1 MNYSKQL
8 SVFVPTHI
16 IDADTKPYLN
26 NEMIEKTVLSAY
38 ERLGLDG
45 VKFFIY
51 PDAKFKRTHP
61 KLSNLYYDNLNFTFS
76 KSEFDNVEVIVV
88 DDSRET
94 MRNNWQKFIEEDCDT
109 PYMLFLEHDWEFLE
123 DIPLD
128 KILNTFEKN
137 PDMGYIKF
145 NKSAIDNNMRNLS
158 SWHNWDLIY
167 EQETKLD
174 IDIPLF
180 KVSFFSGNP
189 HIARTEKCREFY
201 LKEMMKHCPPEKSKG
216 TSHLEK
222 DMKKGAL
229 RFLDAN
235 RDCGFSNRNTDGDKA
250 WGHQWPLSSGQS
262 VGNGCKKC
270 EISIRLQH
278 KVWGTYM
285 YGNWGDAARVGHLGD
300 WCRKR

>member
-158 SWHNWDLIY
+158 SWHNWDLIVMLFSLGPIVLVLKH
-167 EQETKLD
+167 QHAKRSICTCD
-174 IDIPLF
+174 IRIYLNC
-180 KVSFFSGNP
+180 FFSVDSNFG
-189 HIARTEKCREFY
+189 H
-201 LKEMMKHCPPEKSKG
+201 HCIRFSK
-216 TSHLEK
+216 
-222 DMKKGAL
+222 
-229 RFLDAN
+229 
-235 RDCGFSNRNTDGDKA
+235 
-250 WGHQWPLSSGQS
+250 
-262 VGNGCKKC
+262 
-270 EISIRLQH
+270 II
-278 KVWGTYM
+278 
-285 YGNWGDAARVGHLGD
+285 
-300 WCRKR
+300 